1 MKIVF
6 RWLLVVLLVVAAGAV
21 VQGQVQKKAWKTYDD
36 GTLKWF
42 FAEIDKGQTCEVKP
56 GDREAIQGG
65 VVVPKE
71 VVDGATRLRV
81 VALADSAFWKCG
93 GLTSVSLPE
102 GLIAIA
108 DYSFY
113 QCAGLPSVSLPA
125 GVTTIGY
132 RAFYE
137 CAGLSSLTLPEGLV
151 AIGEEAFSDCTSLP
165 AVSFP
170 SSVKSIGE
178 QSFCRCKA
186 IQRIEI
192 PAGVESI
199 GYDAFQECSAL
210 TGFVV
215 DAANEHFSAGDDGVL
230 FDKDKKTL
238 LCYPGGKEGSYA
250 IPQGV
255 TAVGECAF
263 IACSKL
269 TDITFPSGVTA
280 IGNAAFQ
287 WCKGI
292 TSLVIP
298 EGVTAIEPY
307 TFYRCEKLEKVV
319 FPKGLVTIGEA
330 ALQLCAELKEVVIPE
345 GVTTIEES
353 AFAFSGKLSKVSI
366 PTSVVELGRCAF
378 SATGLTSIAIPDGVK
393 TLDATFTNCS
403 KLSSVSIPEGVEVI
417 DFAFAL
423 CKSLES
429 VVIPASVV
437 DLTYHSFFKCSA
449 LKAVT
454 YLAAADAQVDEDAFD
469 SIADPASLYVRKG
482 EKAKIEANGGDWLKH
497 FQSVEE
503 RNVVI
508 FNADG
513 GLPVPAL
520 QMVPDGG
527 KVEKPAVDPVKG
539 DLKFVAW
546 LLGAEAYNFDE
557 PVNADME
564 LRAQFVR
571 TNLTVT
577 FTVKDAEG
585 QPLQGVQ
592 VTIDGRTVETDAA
605 GRVAIGGLD
614 GGRYSYIATKA
625 GYEEAR
631 GDVDLTGG
639 EVSVAVE
646 LRKVAGTLVFVVKDA
661 AGVPVPGA
669 TVKVDGRTAETDA
682 EGKASVGGL
691 DGGRYSYIA
700 TKAGYEEARGDVDL
714 TGGEVS
720 VAVEL
725 RKVAGTLV
733 FVVKDAAG
741 VPVPGATVKVD
752 GRTAETD
759 AEGKASVGGL
769 ELKGYAYAVAKD
781 GYKAVSGKVELAGS
795 EKVEGV
801 VLVKE
806 RTTAVESALLGEARL
821 QVNPF
826 GEVLVLQGVAS
837 AERVE
842 VYSVLG
848 VRLHT
853 EQLMR
858 GESVS
863 LNTEDWANGVYVVR
877 LIARDGVKSFKAV
890 KR

>member
-6 RWLLVVLLVVAAGAV
+6 RWLLVVLLVVTAGAV
-21 VQGQVQKKAWKTYDD
+21 VQGQVQKKEWKTYDD

-93 GLTSVSLPE
+93 RLTSVSLPE

-113 QCAGLPSVSLPA
+113 QCAKLPSVSLPA
-125 GVTTIGY
+125 GVTAIGY

-151 AIGEEAFSDCTSLP
+151 AIGEDAFADCTSLP

-215 DAANEHFSAGDDGVL
+215 DAANGHFSAGDDGVL

-269 TDITFPSGVTA
+269 TDITFPSSVTA
-280 IGNAAFQ
+280 IGDAAFQ

-298 EGVTAIEPY
+298 EGITVIEPY

-319 FPKGLVTIGEA
+319 FPKGLVTIREA
-330 ALQLCAELKEVVIPE
+330 ALQLCLELKEVVIPE

-353 AFAFSGKLSKVSI
+353 AFSFSGKLSKVSI
-366 PTSVVELGRCAF
+366 PTSVVELGTSAF
-378 SATGLTSIAIPDGVK
+378 SATGLTSIAIPAGVK
-393 TLDATFTNCS
+393 ELNATFSSCS

-417 DFAFAL
+417 NDAFAF
-423 CKSLES
+423 CESLES
-429 VVIPASVV
+429 VAIPASVV
-437 DLTYHSFFKCSA
+437 VLTVNSFKNCSA
-449 LKAVT
+449 LKEVT
-454 YLAAADAQVDEDAFD
+454 YLAAADAEVDEDAFA
-469 SIADPASLYVRKG
+469 SIANPASLYVRKG
-482 EKAKIEANGGDWLKH
+482 EKAEIEANGGDWLKH

-546 LLGAEAYNFDE
+546 LLGAEAYNFDK

-577 FTVKDAEG
+577 LTVKDAEG

-592 VTIDGRTVETDAA
+592 VTIDGRT
-605 GRVAIGGLD
+605 
-614 GGRYSYIATKA
+614 
-625 GYEEAR
+625 
-631 GDVDLTGG
+631 
-639 EVSVAVE
+639 
-646 LRKVAGTLVFVVKDA
+646 
-661 AGVPVPGA
+661 
-669 TVKVDGRTAETDA
+669 AETDA
-682 EGKASVGGL
+682 EGRASVGGL

-720 VAVEL
+720 VAVVL

-741 VPVPGATVKVD
+741 VPVPGATVRVD
-752 GRTAETD
+752 ARTAETD
-759 AEGKASVGGL
+759 AEGKASIGGL

-826 GEVLVLQGVAS
+826 GAVLVLQGVAS

-848 VRLHT
+848 ARLHS
-853 EQLMR
+853 EELMH

>member
-6 RWLLVVLLVVAAGAV
+6 RWLLVVLLVVTAGAV

-56 GDREAIQGG
+56 GDREAILGG

-93 GLTSVSLPE
+93 RLTSVSLPE

-113 QCAGLPSVSLPA
+113 QCAKLPSVSLPA
-125 GVTTIGY
+125 GVTAIGY

-151 AIGEEAFSDCTSLP
+151 AIGEDAFADCTSLP

-215 DAANEHFSAGDDGVL
+215 DAANGHFSAGDDGVL

-255 TAVGECAF
+255 TAVGSCAF

-269 TDITFPSGVTA
+269 TDITFPSSVTA
-280 IGNAAFQ
+280 IGDAAFQ

-298 EGVTAIEPY
+298 EGITVIEPY

-319 FPKGLVTIGEA
+319 FPKGLVTIREA
-330 ALQLCAELKEVVIPE
+330 ALQLCLELKEVVIPE

-366 PTSVVELGRCAF
+366 PTSVVELGTSAF
-378 SATGLTSIAIPDGVK
+378 SATGLTSIAIPAGVK
-393 TLDATFTNCS
+393 ELNATFSSCS

-417 DFAFAL
+417 NDAFAF
-423 CKSLES
+423 CESLES
-429 VVIPASVV
+429 VAIPASVV
-437 DLTYHSFFKCSA
+437 VLTVNSFKNCSA
-449 LKAVT
+449 LKEVT
-454 YLAAADAQVDEDAFD
+454 YLAAADAEVDEDAFA
-469 SIADPASLYVRKG
+469 SIANPASLYVRKG
-482 EKAKIEANGGDWLKH
+482 EKAKIEANGGDWLKQ

-520 QMVPDGG
+520 QMVSDGG

-546 LLGAEAYNFDE
+546 LRGEEAYNFDE

-577 FTVKDAEG
+577 LTVKDAEG

-592 VTIDGRTVETDAA
+592 VTIDGRTVETDAE
-605 GRVAIGGLD
+605 GRAAIGGLD

-625 GYEEAR
+625 GYVEAR

-646 LRKVAGTLVFVVKDA
+646 LRKVVGTLVFVVKDA

-669 TVKVDGRTAETDA
+669 TVR
-682 EGKASVGGL
+682 
-691 DGGRYSYIA
+691 
-700 TKAGYEEARGDVDL
+700 
-714 TGGEVS
+714 
-720 VAVEL
+720 
-725 RKVAGTLV
+725 
-733 FVVKDAAG
+733 
-741 VPVPGATVKVD
+741 VD

-795 EKVEGV
+795 EKVESV

-848 VRLHT
+848 VRLHS
-853 EQLMR
+853 EELMR

>member
-6 RWLLVVLLVVAAGAV
+6 RWLLVVLLVVTAGAV

-56 GDREAIQGG
+56 GDRTAIQGG

-81 VALADSAFWKCG
+81 VALADSAF
-93 GLTSVSLPE
+93 
-102 GLIAIA
+102 
-108 DYSFY
+108 
-113 QCAGLPSVSLPA
+113 
-125 GVTTIGY
+125 
-132 RAFYE
+132 YE
-137 CAGLSSLTLPEGLV
+137 CEGLSSIALPEGLV

-170 SSVKSIGE
+170 RSVESIGE
-178 QSFCRCKA
+178 QAFARCTSLEK
-186 IQRIEI
+186 IEI

-215 DAANEHFSAGDDGVL
+215 DAANGHFSAGDDGVL

-238 LCYPGGKEGSYA
+238 LCCPGGKEGSYV

-255 TAVGECAF
+255 TAVGKNAFFACARLTE
-263 IACSKL
+263 IA
-269 TDITFPSGVTA
+269 IPSGVTA
-280 IGNAAFQ
+280 IGASAFQ
-287 WCKGI
+287 ECDGVVALTIPAGVTRIERELFYGCDRLERVVLPKGVEEI
-292 TSLVIP
+292 GEEALSSCEVLSEVVLP
-298 EGVTAIEPY
+298 EGL
-307 TFYRCEKLEKVV
+307 K
-319 FPKGLVTIGEA
+319 TIG
-330 ALQLCAELKEVVIPE
+330 
-345 GVTTIEES
+345 ES
-353 AFAFSGKLSKVSI
+353 AFAYSNRLSKVSI
-366 PTSVVELGRCAF
+366 PTSVVELGMCAF
-378 SATGLTSIAIPDGVK
+378 SATGLTSIAVPAGVK
-393 TLDATFTNCS
+393 ELNATFSSCS
-403 KLSSVSIPEGVEVI
+403 ELSSVSIPEGVEVI
-417 DFAFAL
+417 DGTFSA
-423 CKSLES
+423 CEKLES
-429 VVIPASVV
+429 VVIPSGVKVLA
-437 DLTYHSFFKCSA
+437 DNSFLGCSA
-449 LKAVT
+449 LKVVT
-454 YLAAADAQVDEDAFD
+454 YLAAADAGVGEVAFAG
-469 SIADPASLYVRKG
+469 IANPASLYVRKG

-497 FQSVEE
+497 FQNVEE

-513 GLPVPAL
+513 GLPAPAL
-520 QMVPDGG
+520 QMVADGG

-546 LLGAEAYNFDE
+546 LLGAKAYNFDE

-614 GGRYSYIATKA
+614 GGRYSYTATKA

-661 AGVPVPGA
+661 AGLPVPGA
-669 TVKVDGRTAETDA
+669 TVRVDGRTAETDA
-682 EGKASVGGL
+682 EG
-691 DGGRYSYIA
+691 R
-700 TKAGYEEARGDVDL
+700 
-714 TGGEVS
+714 
-720 VAVEL
+720 
-725 RKVAGTLV
+725 
-733 FVVKDAAG
+733 AAI
-741 VPVPGATVKVD
+741 
-752 GRTAETD
+752 
-759 AEGKASVGGL
+759 GGL

-781 GYKAVSGKVELAGS
+781 GYKAVSGKVELAGR

-848 VRLHT
+848 ARLHS
-853 EQLMR
+853 EELMH

>member
-1 MKIVF
+1 MRIVF
-6 RWLLVVLLVVAAGAV
+6 RWLLVVLLVVIAGAV
-21 VQGQVQKKAWKTYDD
+21 VQGQVQKKEWKTYDD

-56 GDREAIQGG
+56 GDRAAIQGG

-93 GLTSVSLPE
+93 RLTSVSLPE

-113 QCAGLPSVSLPA
+113 QCAKLPSVSLPA

-151 AIGEEAFSDCTSLP
+151 AIGEDAFADCTSLP

-215 DAANEHFSAGDDGVL
+215 DAANGHFSAGDDGVL

-269 TDITFPSGVTA
+269 TDITFPSSVTA
-280 IGNAAFQ
+280 IGDAAFQ

-298 EGVTAIEPY
+298 EGITVIEPY

-319 FPKGLVTIGEA
+319 FPKGLVTIREA
-330 ALQLCAELKEVVIPE
+330 ALQLCLELKEVVIPE

-366 PTSVVELGRCAF
+366 PTSVVELGTSAF
-378 SATGLTSIAIPDGVK
+378 SATGLTSIAIPAGV
-393 TLDATFTNCS
+393 TELNATFSSCS

-417 DFAFAL
+417 NDAFAF
-423 CKSLES
+423 CESLES
-429 VVIPASVV
+429 VAIPASVV
-437 DLTYHSFFKCSA
+437 VLTVNSFKNCSA
-449 LKAVT
+449 LKEVT
-454 YLAAADAQVDEDAFD
+454 YLAAADAEVDEDAFA
-469 SIADPASLYVRKG
+469 SIANPASLYVRKG

-520 QMVPDGG
+520 QMVSDGG

-577 FTVKDAEG
+577 LTVKDAEG

-592 VTIDGRTVETDAA
+592 VTIDGRTAETDAE
-605 GRVAIGGLD
+605 GRAAIGGLD

-631 GDVDLTGG
+631 GGVDLTGG

-661 AGVPVPGA
+661 AGVP
-669 TVKVDGRTAETDA
+669 
-682 EGKASVGGL
+682 L
-691 DGGRYSYIA
+691 Q
-700 TKAGYEEARGDVDL
+700 
-714 TGGEVS
+714 
-720 VAVEL
+720 
-725 RKVAGTLV
+725 
-733 FVVKDAAG
+733 G
-741 VPVPGATVKVD
+741 VQVTID

>member
-6 RWLLVVLLVVAAGAV
+6 RWLLVVLLVVTAGAV
-21 VQGQVQKKAWKTYDD
+21 VQGQVQKKEWKTYDD

-56 GDREAIQGG
+56 GDRAAIQGG

-81 VALADSAFWKCG
+81 VALADSAFWKCK

-151 AIGEEAFSDCTSLP
+151 AIGEDAFADCTSLP

-215 DAANEHFSAGDDGVL
+215 DAANGHFSAGDDGVL

-269 TDITFPSGVTA
+269 TDITFPSSVTA
-280 IGNAAFQ
+280 IGDAAFQ

-298 EGVTAIEPY
+298 EGITVIEPY

-319 FPKGLVTIGEA
+319 FPKGLVTIREA
-330 ALQLCAELKEVVIPE
+330 ALQLCLELKEVVIPE

-366 PTSVVELGRCAF
+366 PTSVVELGTSAF
-378 SATGLTSIAIPDGVK
+378 SATGLTSIAIPAGV
-393 TLDATFTNCS
+393 TELNATFSSCLE
-403 KLSSVSIPEGVEVI
+403 LSSVSIPEGVEVI
-417 DFAFAL
+417 NDAFAF
-423 CKSLES
+423 CESLES
-429 VVIPASVV
+429 VAIPASVV
-437 DLTYHSFFKCSA
+437 VLTVNSFKNCSA
-449 LKAVT
+449 LKEVT
-454 YLAAADAQVDEDAFD
+454 YLAAADAEVDEDAFA
-469 SIADPASLYVRKG
+469 SIANPASLYVRKG

-520 QMVPDGG
+520 QMVADGG

-577 FTVKDAEG
+577 LTVKDAEG

-592 VTIDGRTVETDAA
+592 VTIDGRTAETDAA
-605 GRVAIGGLD
+605 GRASVGGLD

-625 GYEEAR
+625 GYVEAR

-646 LRKVAGTLVFVVKDA
+646 LRKVVGTLVFVVKDA

-669 TVKVDGRTAETDA
+669 TVRVDGRTAETDA
-682 EGKASVGGL
+682 EGKAA
-691 DGGRYSYIA
+691 I
-700 TKAGYEEARGDVDL
+700 
-714 TGGEVS
+714 
-720 VAVEL
+720 
-725 RKVAGTLV
+725 
-733 FVVKDAAG
+733 
-741 VPVPGATVKVD
+741 
-752 GRTAETD
+752 
-759 AEGKASVGGL
+759 GGL

-781 GYKAVSGKVELAGS
+781 GYKAVSGKVELAGR

-801 VLVKE
+801 VLVQE

-821 QVNPF
+821 QANPF

>member
-6 RWLLVVLLVVAAGAV
+6 RWLLVVLLVVTAGAV

-81 VALADSAFWKCG
+81 VALADSAFWKCK

-102 GLIAIA
+102 GLITIA

-269 TDITFPSGVTA
+269 TDITFPSSVTA

-298 EGVTAIEPY
+298 EGITVIEPY

-319 FPKGLVTIGEA
+319 FPKGLVTIREA
-330 ALQLCAELKEVVIPE
+330 ALQLCLELKEVVIPE

-353 AFAFSGKLSKVSI
+353 AFAFSDKLSKVSI
-366 PTSVVELGRCAF
+366 PTSVVELGTSAF
-378 SATGLTSIAIPDGVK
+378 SSTGLTSIAIPDGVK
-393 TLDATFTNCS
+393 TLNATFSSCL
-403 KLSSVSIPEGVEVI
+403 KLSSVSISEGVEVI
-417 DFAFAL
+417 DDAFAY
-423 CKSLES
+423 CESLES

-437 DLTYHSFFKCSA
+437 VLTVNSFKNCSA
-449 LKAVT
+449 LKEVT
-454 YLAAADAQVDEDAFD
+454 YLAAADAEVDEDAFA
-469 SIADPASLYVRKG
+469 SIANPASLYVRKG

-546 LLGAEAYNFDE
+546 LLGAKAYNFDE

-577 FTVKDAEG
+577 LTVKDAEG

-592 VTIDGRTVETDAA
+592 VTIDGRTAETDAEGKA
-605 GRVAIGGLD
+605 AIGGLD
-614 GGRYSYIATKA
+614 EGRYSYIATKA
-625 GYEEAR
+625 GYVEAR

-669 TVKVDGRTAETDA
+669 TVRVDGRTAETDA
-682 EGKASVGGL
+682 EGKAA
-691 DGGRYSYIA
+691 I
-700 TKAGYEEARGDVDL
+700 
-714 TGGEVS
+714 
-720 VAVEL
+720 
-725 RKVAGTLV
+725 
-733 FVVKDAAG
+733 
-741 VPVPGATVKVD
+741 
-752 GRTAETD
+752 
-759 AEGKASVGGL
+759 GGL

-801 VLVKE
+801 VLMQE

>member
-6 RWLLVVLLVVAAGAV
+6 RCLLVVLLVATAGTLAL
-21 VQGQVQKKAWKTYDD
+21 GQEQKAWKTYDD

-42 FAEIDKGQTCEVKP
+42 FAEIDKDQTCEVKP
-56 GDREAIQGG
+56 GDRAAIQGG

-93 GLTSVSLPE
+93 GLTAVSLPE
-102 GLIAIA
+102 GLITIA

-113 QCAGLPSVSLPA
+113 QCAKLPSVSLPA

-132 RAFYE
+132 RAFYD

-151 AIGEEAFSDCTSLP
+151 AIGEDAFSGCTSLP

-170 SSVKSIGE
+170 RSVKSIGE

-215 DAANEHFSAGDDGVL
+215 DAANGHFSAGDDGVL

-269 TDITFPSGVTA
+269 TDITFPSSVTA

-298 EGVTAIEPY
+298 EGITVIEPY

-319 FPKGLVTIGEA
+319 FPKGLVTIREA
-330 ALQLCAELKEVVIPE
+330 ALQLCLELKEVVIPE

-366 PTSVVELGRCAF
+366 PTSVVELGTSAF

-393 TLDATFTNCS
+393 ELNATFSSCL

-417 DFAFAL
+417 DDAFAY
-423 CKSLES
+423 CESLES

-437 DLTYHSFFKCSA
+437 VLTVNSFLGCSA

-454 YLAAADAQVDEDAFD
+454 YLAAADVEVDEDTFAG
-469 SIADPASLYVRKG
+469 IANPASLYVRKG

-577 FTVKDAEG
+577 LTVKDAEG

-592 VTIDGRTVETDAA
+592 VTIDGRTAETDAE
-605 GRVAIGGLD
+605 GRAAIGGLD
-614 GGRYSYIATKA
+614 EGRYSYIATKA
-625 GYEEAR
+625 GYVEAR

-639 EVSVAVE
+639 EVNVAVE

-669 TVKVDGRTAETDA
+669 TVRVDGRTAETDA
-682 EGKASVGGL
+682 EGKAA
-691 DGGRYSYIA
+691 I
-700 TKAGYEEARGDVDL
+700 
-714 TGGEVS
+714 
-720 VAVEL
+720 
-725 RKVAGTLV
+725 
-733 FVVKDAAG
+733 
-741 VPVPGATVKVD
+741 
-752 GRTAETD
+752 
-759 AEGKASVGGL
+759 GGL

-781 GYKAVSGKVELAGS
+781 GYKAVSGKVELAGR

-801 VLVKE
+801 VLVQE

-821 QVNPF
+821 QANPF

-863 LNTEDWANGVYVVR
+863 LNTEDWAIGVYVVR

>member
-6 RWLLVVLLVVAAGAV
+6 RWLLVVLLVVTAGAV

-36 GTLKWF
+36 GTLKWL
-42 FAEIDKGQTCEVKP
+42 FAEIDEGQTCEVKP
-56 GDREAIQGG
+56 GDRAAIQGG

-81 VALADSAFWKCG
+81 VALADSAFWKCR

-113 QCAGLPSVSLPA
+113 QCAKLPSVSLPA

-298 EGVTAIEPY
+298 EGVTTIEPY
-307 TFYRCEKLEKVV
+307 TIYGCDKLEKVV
-319 FPKGLVTIGEA
+319 FPKGLVTIREA
-330 ALQLCAELKEVVIPE
+330 ALQLCPELKEVVIPE
-345 GVTTIEES
+345 GVTKIEES

-366 PTSVVELGRCAF
+366 PTSVVELGMCAF
-378 SATGLTSIAIPDGVK
+378 SSTGLTSIAIPAGV
-393 TLDATFTNCS
+393 TELNATFSSCL

-417 DFAFAL
+417 DDAFAY
-423 CKSLES
+423 CESLES

-437 DLTYHSFFKCSA
+437 VLTVNSFLGCSA

-454 YLAAADAQVDEDAFD
+454 YLAAADVEVDEDTFAG
-469 SIADPASLYVRKG
+469 IANPASLYVRKG

-520 QMVPDGG
+520 QMVADGG

-546 LLGAEAYNFDE
+546 LLGAKAYNFDE
-557 PVNADME
+557 PVNGDME
-564 LRAQFVR
+564 LLAKFVR

-577 FTVKDAEG
+577 LTVKDAEG

-592 VTIDGRTVETDAA
+592 VTIDGRTAETDAEGKA
-605 GRVAIGGLD
+605 AIGGLD
-614 GGRYSYIATKA
+614 EGSYSYIATKA

-631 GDVDLTGG
+631 GDVDLAGG

-669 TVKVDGRTAETDA
+669 TVRVDGRTAETDA
-682 EGKASVGGL
+682 EG
-691 DGGRYSYIA
+691 R
-700 TKAGYEEARGDVDL
+700 
-714 TGGEVS
+714 
-720 VAVEL
+720 
-725 RKVAGTLV
+725 
-733 FVVKDAAG
+733 AAI
-741 VPVPGATVKVD
+741 
-752 GRTAETD
+752 
-759 AEGKASVGGL
+759 GGL

-781 GYKAVSGKVELAGS
+781 GYKAVSGKVELAGR

-801 VLVKE
+801 VLVQE

-821 QVNPF
+821 QANPF

-848 VRLHT
+848 VRLQT

>member
-1 MKIVF
+1 M
-6 RWLLVVLLVVAAGAV
+6 
-21 VQGQVQKKAWKTYDD
+21 
-36 GTLKWF
+36 
-42 FAEIDKGQTCEVKP
+42 
-56 GDREAIQGG
+56 
-65 VVVPKE
+65 
-71 VVDGATRLRV
+71 
-81 VALADSAFWKCG
+81 
-93 GLTSVSLPE
+93 
-102 GLIAIA
+102 
-108 DYSFY
+108 
-113 QCAGLPSVSLPA
+113 
-125 GVTTIGY
+125 
-132 RAFYE
+132 
-137 CAGLSSLTLPEGLV
+137 
-151 AIGEEAFSDCTSLP
+151 
-165 AVSFP
+165 
-170 SSVKSIGE
+170 
-178 QSFCRCKA
+178 
-186 IQRIEI
+186 
-192 PAGVESI
+192 
-199 GYDAFQECSAL
+199 
-210 TGFVV
+210 
-215 DAANEHFSAGDDGVL
+215 
-230 FDKDKKTL
+230 
-238 LCYPGGKEGSYA
+238 
-250 IPQGV
+250 
-255 TAVGECAF
+255 
-263 IACSKL
+263 
-269 TDITFPSGVTA
+269 
-280 IGNAAFQ
+280 
-287 WCKGI
+287 
-292 TSLVIP
+292 
-298 EGVTAIEPY
+298 
-307 TFYRCEKLEKVV
+307 
-319 FPKGLVTIGEA
+319 TIGEA

-614 GGRYSYIATKA
+614 GGRYSYTAMKA

-669 TVKVDGRTAETDA
+669 TVR
-682 EGKASVGGL
+682 
-691 DGGRYSYIA
+691 
-700 TKAGYEEARGDVDL
+700 
-714 TGGEVS
+714 
-720 VAVEL
+720 
-725 RKVAGTLV
+725 
-733 FVVKDAAG
+733 
-741 VPVPGATVKVD
+741 VD

>member
-1 MKIVF
+1 MK
-6 RWLLVVLLVVAAGAV
+6 
-21 VQGQVQKKAWKTYDD
+21 
-36 GTLKWF
+36 
-42 FAEIDKGQTCEVKP
+42 
-56 GDREAIQGG
+56 
-65 VVVPKE
+65 
-71 VVDGATRLRV
+71 RL
-81 VALADSAFWKCG
+81 
-93 GLTSVSLPE
+93 E
-102 GLIAIA
+102 
-108 DYSFY
+108 
-113 QCAGLPSVSLPA
+113 
-125 GVTTIGY
+125 
-132 RAFYE
+132 
-137 CAGLSSLTLPEGLV
+137 
-151 AIGEEAFSDCTSLP
+151 
-165 AVSFP
+165 
-170 SSVKSIGE
+170 
-178 QSFCRCKA
+178 
-186 IQRIEI
+186 
-192 PAGVESI
+192 
-199 GYDAFQECSAL
+199 
-210 TGFVV
+210 
-215 DAANEHFSAGDDGVL
+215 
-230 FDKDKKTL
+230 
-238 LCYPGGKEGSYA
+238 
-250 IPQGV
+250 
-255 TAVGECAF
+255 
-263 IACSKL
+263 
-269 TDITFPSGVTA
+269 
-280 IGNAAFQ
+280 
-287 WCKGI
+287 
-292 TSLVIP
+292 
-298 EGVTAIEPY
+298 
-307 TFYRCEKLEKVV
+307 
-319 FPKGLVTIGEA
+319 
-330 ALQLCAELKEVVIPE
+330 
-345 GVTTIEES
+345 
-353 AFAFSGKLSKVSI
+353 
-366 PTSVVELGRCAF
+366 
-378 SATGLTSIAIPDGVK
+378 
-393 TLDATFTNCS
+393 ATFSSCS
-403 KLSSVSIPEGVEVI
+403 ELSSVSIPEGVEVI
-417 DFAFAL
+417 DGTFSA
-423 CKSLES
+423 CEKLES
-429 VVIPASVV
+429 VVIPSGVEVLA
-437 DLTYHSFFKCSA
+437 DYSFFGCSA
-449 LKAVT
+449 LNAVT
-454 YLAAADAQVDEDAFD
+454 YLAAADAEVGESAFNG
-469 SIADPASLYVRKG
+469 IANPASLYVRKG
-482 EKAKIEANGGDWLKH
+482 EKTKIEATGGDWLKY

-503 RNVVI
+503 RNVIV

-520 QMVPDGG
+520 QMVADGG

-577 FTVKDAEG
+577 LTVKDAEG

-592 VTIDGRTVETDAA
+592 VTIDGRTAETDAS
-605 GRVAIGGLD
+605 GRAAIGGLD

-631 GDVDLTGG
+631 GDVDLAGG

-669 TVKVDGRTAETDA
+669 TVRVDGRTAETDA
-682 EGKASVGGL
+682 EGKAAIGGF
-691 DGGRYSYIA
+691 DRGRYSYIA

-714 TGGEVS
+714 AGGEVS

-741 VPVPGATVKVD
+741 VPVPGATVRVD

-781 GYKAVSGKVELAGS
+781 GYKAVSGKVELAGR

-821 QVNPF
+821 LENPF

-848 VRLHT
+848 VRLHS
-853 EQLMR
+853 EELKR

-877 LIARDGVKSFKAV
+877 LIVRDGVKSFKAV

>member
-6 RWLLVVLLVVAAGAV
+6 RCLLVVLLVATAGTLAL
-21 VQGQVQKKAWKTYDD
+21 GQEQKAWKTYDD

-42 FAEIDKGQTCEVKP
+42 FAEIDKDQTCEVKP
-56 GDREAIQGG
+56 GDRAALQGG

-81 VALADSAFWKCG
+81 VRLAD
-93 GLTSVSLPE
+93 T
-102 GLIAIA
+102 
-108 DYSFY
+108 
-113 QCAGLPSVSLPA
+113 
-125 GVTTIGY
+125 
-132 RAFYE
+132 AFYE
-137 CAGLSSLTLPEGLV
+137 CEGLSSIALPEGLV
-151 AIGEEAFSDCTSLP
+151 AIGEKAFSGCTGLS

-170 SSVKSIGE
+170 RSVESIGE
-178 QSFCRCKA
+178 QAFAKCTSLEK
-186 IQRIEI
+186 IEI
-192 PAGVESI
+192 PAGVESV

-215 DAANEHFSAGDDGVL
+215 DAANGHFSAGDDGVL
-230 FDKDKKTL
+230 FDKDRKKL
-238 LCYPGGKEGSYA
+238 LCCPGGKEGSYT

-255 TAVGECAF
+255 TAVGSCAF
-263 IACSKL
+263 FACARLTEIA
-269 TDITFPSGVTA
+269 IPSGVTA
-280 IGNAAFQ
+280 IGAAAFQ
-287 WCKGI
+287 DCDGVVAM
-292 TSLVIP
+292 TIP
-298 EGVTAIEPY
+298 EGVTRIESY
-307 TFYRCEKLEKVV
+307 LFYSCDRLERVV
-319 FPKGLVTIGEA
+319 LPKGVIEIEES
-330 ALQLCAELKEVVIPE
+330 ALSTCEVLSEVVLPE
-345 GVTTIEES
+345 GLETVGES
-353 AFAFSGKLSKVSI
+353 AFAFSNRLSKVTI
-366 PTSVVELGRCAF
+366 PGSVISLGTSAF
-378 SATGLTSIAIPDGVK
+378 SGTGLTSVAVPAGVK
-393 TLDATFTNCS
+393 RLEATFSSCS
-403 KLSSVSIPEGVEVI
+403 ELSSVSIPEGVEVI
-417 DFAFAL
+417 DGTFSA
-423 CKSLES
+423 CEKLES
-429 VVIPASVV
+429 VVIPSGVEVLA
-437 DLTYHSFFKCSA
+437 DYSFFGCSA
-449 LKAVT
+449 LNAVT
-454 YLAAADAQVDEDAFD
+454 YLAAADAEVGESAFNG
-469 SIADPASLYVRKG
+469 IANPASLYVRKG
-482 EKAKIEANGGDWLKH
+482 EKTKIEANGGDWLKY

-503 RNVVI
+503 RNVIV

-520 QMVPDGG
+520 QMVADGG

-577 FTVKDAEG
+577 LTVKDAEG

-592 VTIDGRTVETDAA
+592 VTIDGRTAETDAS
-605 GRVAIGGLD
+605 GRAAIGGLD

-631 GDVDLTGG
+631 GDVDLAGG

-646 LRKVAGTLVFVVKDA
+646 LRKVVGTLVFVVKDA

-669 TVKVDGRTAETDA
+669 TVRVDGRTAETDA
-682 EGKASVGGL
+682 EGK
-691 DGGRYSYIA
+691 
-700 TKAGYEEARGDVDL
+700 
-714 TGGEVS
+714 
-720 VAVEL
+720 
-725 RKVAGTLV
+725 
-733 FVVKDAAG
+733 
-741 VPVPGATVKVD
+741 
-752 GRTAETD
+752 TAI
-759 AEGKASVGGL
+759 GGL

-821 QVNPF
+821 LENPF

-848 VRLHT
+848 VRLHS
-853 EQLMR
+853 EELKR

-877 LIARDGVKSFKAV
+877 LIVRDGVKSFKAV

>member
-631 GDVDLTGG
+631 GDVDLAGG

-669 TVKVDGRTAETDA
+669 TVRVDGRTAETDA
-682 EGKASVGGL
+682 EG
-691 DGGRYSYIA
+691 R
-700 TKAGYEEARGDVDL
+700 
-714 TGGEVS
+714 
-720 VAVEL
+720 
-725 RKVAGTLV
+725 
-733 FVVKDAAG
+733 
-741 VPVPGATVKVD
+741 
-752 GRTAETD
+752 
-759 AEGKASVGGL
+759 ASVGGL

-781 GYKAVSGKVELAGS
+781 GYKAVSGKVELAGR

-801 VLVKE
+801 VLVQE

>member
-1 MKIVF
+1 MKGYRMKIGF
-6 RWLLVVLLVVAAGAV
+6 RWLLVVLLVVTAGAV

-56 GDREAIQGG
+56 GDRAAIQGG

-93 GLTSVSLPE
+93 RLTSVSLPE

-113 QCAGLPSVSLPA
+113 QCAKLPSVSLPA

-132 RAFYE
+132 RAFYD

-151 AIGEEAFSDCTSLP
+151 AIGEDAFADCTSLP

-215 DAANEHFSAGDDGVL
+215 DAANGHFSAGDDGVL
-230 FDKDKKTL
+230 FDKVKKTL

-255 TAVGECAF
+255 TAVGSCAF

-280 IGNAAFQ
+280 IGPAAFQ

-298 EGVTAIEPY
+298 EGITVIEPY

-319 FPKGLVTIGEA
+319 FPKGLVTIREA
-330 ALQLCAELKEVVIPE
+330 ALQLCLELKEVVIPE

-366 PTSVVELGRCAF
+366 PTSVVELGTSAF

-393 TLDATFTNCS
+393 ELNATFSSCL

-417 DFAFAL
+417 NDAFAF
-423 CKSLES
+423 CESLES
-429 VVIPASVV
+429 VAIPASVV
-437 DLTYHSFFKCSA
+437 VLTVNSFKNCSA
-449 LKAVT
+449 LKEVT
-454 YLAAADAQVDEDAFD
+454 YLAAADVEVDEDTFAG
-469 SIADPASLYVRKG
+469 IANPASLYVRKG
-482 EKAKIEANGGDWLKH
+482 EKAEIEANGGDWLKH

-546 LLGAEAYNFDE
+546 LLGAKAYNFDE

-577 FTVKDAEG
+577 LTVKDAEG

-592 VTIDGRTVETDAA
+592 VTIDGRTAETDAEGKA
-605 GRVAIGGLD
+605 AIGGLD
-614 GGRYSYIATKA
+614 GGRYSYTATKA

-669 TVKVDGRTAETDA
+669 TVRVDGRTAETDA
-682 EGKASVGGL
+682 EGKAA
-691 DGGRYSYIA
+691 I
-700 TKAGYEEARGDVDL
+700 
-714 TGGEVS
+714 
-720 VAVEL
+720 
-725 RKVAGTLV
+725 
-733 FVVKDAAG
+733 
-741 VPVPGATVKVD
+741 
-752 GRTAETD
+752 
-759 AEGKASVGGL
+759 GGL

-848 VRLHT
+848 VRLHS
-853 EQLMR
+853 EELMR

>member
-6 RWLLVVLLVVAAGAV
+6 RWLLVVLLVVTAGAV

-81 VALADSAFWKCG
+81 VALADSAFWKCK

-102 GLIAIA
+102 GLITIA
-108 DYSFY
+108 DYSFF
-113 QCAGLPSVSLPA
+113 QCAGLPSVSLPG
-125 GVTTIGY
+125 GVTSLGY

-269 TDITFPSGVTA
+269 TDITFPSSVTA

-298 EGVTAIEPY
+298 EGITVIEPY

-319 FPKGLVTIGEA
+319 FPKGLVTIREA
-330 ALQLCAELKEVVIPE
+330 ALQLCLELKEVVIPE

-353 AFAFSGKLSKVSI
+353 AFAFSDKLSKVSI
-366 PTSVVELGRCAF
+366 PTSVVELGTSAF
-378 SATGLTSIAIPDGVK
+378 SSTGLTSIAIPDGVK
-393 TLDATFTNCS
+393 TLNATFSSCL
-403 KLSSVSIPEGVEVI
+403 KLSSVSISEGVEVI
-417 DFAFAL
+417 DDAFAY
-423 CKSLES
+423 CESLES

-437 DLTYHSFFKCSA
+437 VLTVNSFKNCSA
-449 LKAVT
+449 LKEVT
-454 YLAAADAQVDEDAFD
+454 YLAAADAEVDEDAFA
-469 SIADPASLYVRKG
+469 SIANPASLYVRKG

-497 FQSVEE
+497 FQSGEE

-508 FNADG
+508 FYADG

-546 LLGAEAYNFDE
+546 LLGAKAYNFDE

-577 FTVKDAEG
+577 LTVKDAEG

-592 VTIDGRTVETDAA
+592 VTIDGRTAETDAEGKA
-605 GRVAIGGLD
+605 AIGGLD
-614 GGRYSYIATKA
+614 EGRYSYIATKA
-625 GYEEAR
+625 GYVEAR

-669 TVKVDGRTAETDA
+669 TVRVAGRTAETDA
-682 EGKASVGGL
+682 EG
-691 DGGRYSYIA
+691 R
-700 TKAGYEEARGDVDL
+700 
-714 TGGEVS
+714 
-720 VAVEL
+720 
-725 RKVAGTLV
+725 
-733 FVVKDAAG
+733 AAI
-741 VPVPGATVKVD
+741 
-752 GRTAETD
+752 
-759 AEGKASVGGL
+759 GGL

-801 VLVKE
+801 VLMQE